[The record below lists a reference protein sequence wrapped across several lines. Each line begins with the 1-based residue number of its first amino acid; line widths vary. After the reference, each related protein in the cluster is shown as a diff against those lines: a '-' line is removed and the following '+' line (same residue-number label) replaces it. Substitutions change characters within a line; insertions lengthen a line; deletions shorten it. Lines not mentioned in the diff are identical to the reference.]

1 MAFAMPYRRWVGL
14 LLAGLVG
21 WPGATSAE
29 PVRPGPQLLAD
40 GIPLFERSPQAV
52 RKEPPAYRFVDW
64 HPSRREMLVL
74 GRAGGVTQLQRLS
87 APGTSPQPLTR
98 GSDAV
103 NAAQWEPESGRYLVF
118 SRDHKGDEAYRL
130 FRLADGEVEAG
141 APSVA
146 LTPANERV
154 NAFEFLPAGQGLVYL
169 LERLD
174 RQAQPGLQ
182 GGARQARSR
191 LVWLD
196 PQRPESARQLAEV
209 VGGRFTGLRVSAG
222 GAIVLTETRAGKSQ
236 QLRFGLDGKPGR
248 PLGAAQKAEELDDED
263 WVWARA
269 SSQDDFR
276 HLQRIDVASGER
288 LPLLVG
294 RGADLEALAV
304 PPRADGR
311 PLALV
316 SNEAGLSVL
325 RLYDPAKA
333 EKAPWRVAE
342 DLPTGVLRSPR
353 WHPRRAELGFDH
365 VSAQSPGRIYSWSLA
380 DDALQAWTPG
390 EEGETAPAFGLLRW
404 KSFDGLDISG
414 LHTPPPARFKGR
426 RPVYIQIH
434 GGPSSQARP
443 GYLSAT
449 LRQLVEQQGM
459 HVIQPNVRGSDGFG
473 KRFLNLDNG
482 SRREDAVRDIS
493 ALLDL
498 IATREDMD
506 ASRVIVAGG
515 SYGGYMALAVATQE
529 SARIAGAICRVG
541 IANFISFLEQTES
554 YRRDN
559 RRVEYGD
566 ERDPEMREFLR
577 RISPLARA
585 AEVKKPLFVVHG
597 RNDPRVPH
605 AEAQQMVTAV
615 RRNGTPVWFLSAE
628 NEGHSFVRSDNR
640 DYLAQATA
648 EFVRRVLAGEAL
660 RATP

>member
-1 MAFAMPYRRWVGL
+1 MPYRLLKRIALGALIGL
-14 LLAGLVG
+14 CLQ
-21 WPGATSAE
+21 SHAE
-29 PVRPGPQLLAD
+29 PVRPGSQLLAD

-64 HPSRREMLVL
+64 HPLRREMLVL
-74 GRAGGVTQLQRLS
+74 GRASGVTQLQRLS
-87 APGTSPQPLTR
+87 APGASLQPLTR

-103 NAAQWEPESGRYLVF
+103 NAAQWEPAHGRYLVF

-146 LTPANERV
+146 LTPAGERV
-154 NAFEFLPAGQGLVYL
+154 SAFEFLPASQGLVYL

-174 RQAQPGLQ
+174 RQAQPGLD

-209 VGGRFTGLRVSAG
+209 VGGRFTGLRISPG

-236 QLRFGLDGKPGR
+236 QLRFGLDGKPGL
-248 PLGAAQKAEELDDED
+248 PLGAAQKADELDDED
-263 WVWARA
+263 WIWTRA
-269 SSQDDFR
+269 ASQGDFR
-276 HLQRIDVASGER
+276 HLQRIDAATGER
-288 LPLLVG
+288 QPLLAG
-294 RGADLEALAV
+294 AAADLEALAV
-304 PPRADGR
+304 PPRVDGR

-333 EKAPWRVAE
+333 EQAPQRVAE
-342 DLPTGVLRSPR
+342 DLPAGVLRSPR
-353 WHPRRAELGFDH
+353 WHQRRAELGFDH

-380 DDALQAWTPG
+380 DGALQAWTPG
-390 EEGETAPAFGLLRW
+390 EEGEAAPALDLLRW
-404 KSFDGLDISG
+404 KSFDGLEISG
-414 LHTPPPARFKGR
+414 LHTSPPARFKGR

-473 KRFLNLDNG
+473 KSYLNLDNG
-482 SRREDAVRDIS
+482 RKREDAVKDIS

-559 RRVEYGD
+559 RRAEYGD
-566 ERDPEMREFLR
+566 EREPEMREFLR
-577 RISPLARA
+577 RISPLTRA

-605 AEAQQMVTAV
+605 AEAQQMVAAV
-615 RRNGTPVWFLSAE
+615 RRSGTPVWFLTAE

-648 EFVRRVLAGEAL
+648 EFVRRVLAGQTL
-660 RATP
+660 TNTP